1 MVNQILTSPV
11 ALVLCLLALPLLV
24 VASIAS
30 LPRSPWSAAAGRLR
44 LAAAAAVGLAFV
56 VVAAR
61 FVVVVS

>member
-1 MVNQILTSPV
+1 MVNEILTSPL

-44 LAAAAAVGLAFV
+44 LAAAAAACFAIV

-61 FVVVVS
+61 FMVVVS